1 MHYKWILTGI
11 WVLMSFPFF
20 VKAEEE
26 MSNDD
31 MAAAVRDN
39 YILPVGE
46 GNDSENHQK
55 AQALMQDVLRDSV
68 AKIYAVAFT
77 TRTQL
82 AKEKPRDVDMNN
94 TGQMID
100 EANAKAIDMINRLA
114 KIYLLE
120 SLVQTHQYTQALK
133 TLTVDKTEESTEEKK
148 DEQASEK

>member
-1 MHYKWILTGI
+1 MRYKWILTGI

-20 VKAEEE
+20 VKAEE

-68 AKIYAVAFT
+68 AKIYAIAFT

-82 AKEKPRDVDMNN
+82 AKEKPRDIDMNN
-94 TGQMID
+94 TGQMMD
-100 EANAKAIDMINRLA
+100 ETNAKAIDMVNRLA

-120 SLVQTHQYTQALK
+120 SLLQSHQYTQSLK
-133 TLTVDKTEESTEEKK
+133 TLTTDKSHESAEEKTN
-148 DEQASEK
+148 E

>member
-1 MHYKWILTGI
+1 MRYKWILTGI

-20 VKAEEE
+20 VKAEE

-46 GNDSENHQK
+46 GNDNENHQK
-55 AQALMQDVLRDSV
+55 SQALMQDVLRDSV
-68 AKIYAVAFT
+68 AKIYAIAFT

-82 AKEKPRDVDMNN
+82 AKEKPRDIDMNN
-94 TGQMID
+94 TGQMMD
-100 EANAKAIDMINRLA
+100 ETNAKAIDMVNRLA

-120 SLVQTHQYTQALK
+120 SLLQSHQYTQSLK
-133 TLTVDKTEESTEEKK
+133 TLTTDKSHESAEEKTN
-148 DEQASEK
+148 E

>member
-1 MHYKWILTGI
+1 MRYKWILTGI

-20 VKAEEE
+20 VKAEE

-46 GNDSENHQK
+46 GNDSDNHQK

-68 AKIYAVAFT
+68 AKIYAIAFT

-82 AKEKPRDVDMNN
+82 AKEKPRDIDMNN
-94 TGQMID
+94 TGQMMD
-100 EANAKAIDMINRLA
+100 ETNAKAIDMVNRLA

-120 SLVQTHQYTQALK
+120 SLLQSHQYTQSLK
-133 TLTVDKTEESTEEKK
+133 TLTTDKSHESAEEKTN
-148 DEQASEK
+148 E

>member
-1 MHYKWILTGI
+1 MRYKWILTGI

-20 VKAEEE
+20 VKAEE

-55 AQALMQDVLRDSV
+55 SQALMQDVLRDSV
-68 AKIYAVAFT
+68 AKIYAIAFT

-82 AKEKPRDVDMNN
+82 AKEKPRDIDMNN
-94 TGQMID
+94 TGQMMD
-100 EANAKAIDMINRLA
+100 ETNAKAIDMVNRLA

-120 SLVQTHQYTQALK
+120 SLLQSHQYTQSLK
-133 TLTVDKTEESTEEKK
+133 TLTTDKSHESAEEKTN
-148 DEQASEK
+148 E

>member
-1 MHYKWILTGI
+1 MHYKWILIGI

-20 VKAEEE
+20 TKAEE

-31 MAAAVRDN
+31 MVAAVRDN
-39 YILPVGE
+39 YILEVGE
-46 GNDSENHQK
+46 GNDSENHQR
-55 AQALMQDVLRDSV
+55 AQNFMQEVLRDSV
-68 AKIYAVAFT
+68 SKIYAFAFT

-82 AKEKPRDVDMNN
+82 AKEKPRDVDMSN

-114 KIYLLE
+114 KIYVLE
-120 SLVQTHQYTQALK
+120 SLWQTHQYTQALK
-133 TLTVDKTEESTEEKK
+133 TLTVDKTKEGAEEKK

>member
-1 MHYKWILTGI
+1 MRYKWILTGI

-20 VKAEEE
+20 VKAEE

-46 GNDSENHQK
+46 GNDNENHQK

-68 AKIYAVAFT
+68 AKIYAIAFT

-82 AKEKPRDVDMNN
+82 AKEKPRDIDMNN
-94 TGQMID
+94 TGQMMD
-100 EANAKAIDMINRLA
+100 ETNAKAIDMVNRLA

-120 SLVQTHQYTQALK
+120 SLLQSHQYTQSLK
-133 TLTVDKTEESTEEKK
+133 TLTTDKSHESAEEKTN
-148 DEQASEK
+148 E

>member
-1 MHYKWILTGI
+1 MRYKWILTGI

-20 VKAEEE
+20 VKAEE

-55 AQALMQDVLRDSV
+55 SQALMQDVLRDSV
-68 AKIYAVAFT
+68 AKIYAIAFT

-82 AKEKPRDVDMNN
+82 AKEKPRDIDMNN
-94 TGQMID
+94 TGQIMD
-100 EANAKAIDMINRLA
+100 ETNAKAIDMVNRLA

-120 SLVQTHQYTQALK
+120 SLLQSHQYTQSLK
-133 TLTVDKTEESTEEKK
+133 TLTTDKSHESAEEKTN
-148 DEQASEK
+148 E